1 MTEPTSR
8 TAPVDYS
15 GWFPAPQANFWGE
28 IVSGDGADRQQRHT
42 GDLVMITRADDRSVE
57 ATEMR
62 EPDDSE
68 IGESRALEPGSL
80 DQSP

>member
-1 MTEPTSR
+1 
-8 TAPVDYS
+8 
-15 GWFPAPQANFWGE
+15 
-28 IVSGDGADRQQRHT
+28 
-42 GDLVMITRADDRSVE
+42 MITRADDRSVE

-68 IGESRALEPGSL
+68 IGESRALEPGNL